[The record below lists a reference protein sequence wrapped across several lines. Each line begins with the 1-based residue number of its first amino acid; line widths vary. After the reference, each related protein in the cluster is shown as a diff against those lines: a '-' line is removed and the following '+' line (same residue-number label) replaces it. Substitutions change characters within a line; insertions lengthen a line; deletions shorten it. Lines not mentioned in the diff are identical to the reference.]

1 MYLGNDKIIFDKVWF
16 IFTSKRRHN
25 MLIYFV
31 INFSPMSLKYFWL
44 YDEVLIKDMATQTR
58 MPLDS
63 PVLILLDQRL
73 IAGGKN
79 KKIKATIYTY

>member
-1 MYLGNDKIIFDKVWF
+1 
-16 IFTSKRRHN
+16 
-25 MLIYFV
+25 
-31 INFSPMSLKYFWL
+31 MSLKYFWF

>member
-1 MYLGNDKIIFDKVWF
+1 
-16 IFTSKRRHN
+16 
-25 MLIYFV
+25 MLIKFV

-44 YDEVLIKDMATQTR
+44 YEEVLIKDMATQTR

-73 IAGGKN
+73 IAGA
-79 KKIKATIYTY
+79 KK